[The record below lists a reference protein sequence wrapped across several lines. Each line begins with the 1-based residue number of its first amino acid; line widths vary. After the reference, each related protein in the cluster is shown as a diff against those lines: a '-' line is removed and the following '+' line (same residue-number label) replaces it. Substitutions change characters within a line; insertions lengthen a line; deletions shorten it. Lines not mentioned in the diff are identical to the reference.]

1 MHAPP
6 PSPHHGSPAARG
18 CGGFSLS
25 EIVITISMLGVL
37 AGVVL
42 VQMSGS
48 YEKARETLALEK
60 MELLNTNLKARAA
73 SLKEYVL
80 SRNDGATMDENLVLT
95 ELQYRHPDPLKADFN
110 SPYIDP
116 RYRPVTSASSK
127 DYRLRW
133 TGRMFELLRP
143 GTPGSGLLVVFD
155 GSDIGT
161 PRTYPPNYSSSGR

>member
-1 MHAPP
+1 
-6 PSPHHGSPAARG
+6 
-18 CGGFSLS
+18 
-25 EIVITISMLGVL
+25 MLGIL

-48 YEKARETLALEK
+48 YEKAREALALERL
-60 MELLNTNLKARAA
+60 EILNGNLKERAV
-73 SLKEYVL
+73 SLREYVL
-80 SRNDGATMDENLVLT
+80 NRSDSSTADELLVLMD
-95 ELQYRHPDPLKADFN
+95 LQYRNPDPAKADFN

-116 RYRPVTSASSK
+116 RYRPTTSSSSA

-143 GTPGSGLLVVFD
+143 GIAGSGLKLVFD

>member
-1 MHAPP
+1 MTPRPPAPR
-6 PSPHHGSPAARG
+6 HETPAASRR
-18 CGGFSLS
+18 GGFSLS

-48 YEKARETLALEK
+48 YEKARETLALDKAEQ
-60 MELLNTNLKARAA
+60 LNANLKARAV
-73 SLKEYVL
+73 SLREYVL
-80 SRNDGATMDENLVLT
+80 SRADGSTADEMLVLMD
-95 ELQYRHPDPLKADFN
+95 LQYRNPDPSKADFN

-116 RYRPVTSASSK
+116 RYRPATSSSSR

-143 GTPGSGLLVVFD
+143 GTPGSGLKVAFD
-155 GSDIGT
+155 GSDLG
-161 PRTYPPNYSSSGR
+161 PARSYPSGYNSSGR